1 MSSMTTCRWGILGT
15 ANIAKKN
22 WEAIRHAENST
33 LTAVAS
39 RSVERAAQF
48 IDECQATV
56 PHQPAPRAIGTYDGL
71 LQAEDVDAVYIPLP
85 TGIRKEW
92 VIRAAQA
99 GKHVMVEKPV
109 GCNAA
114 DVAEMIAAC
123 RQNNVQFMDGVMFM
137 HSARLAKLRE
147 VLDDGES
154 VGRIRRISSTFSFCG
169 PEEFHQ
175 ANIRASAEL
184 EPLGCLGDLG
194 WYTIRFTLWALNYQ
208 MPRRVS
214 ARMLSQSHR
223 PDSQHD
229 VPMEFSAELF
239 FDGGVS
245 ATFYN
250 SFLTENQQ
258 WGIIAGSKG
267 FAQVTDYVL
276 PFVGCES
283 AFTVH
288 KAAFHVDGCDYSM
301 EEHTRRH
308 SVYEYSNNAPSA
320 QETNLFRNF
329 SELVLRGQPDDF
341 WADIALKTQQ
351 VMDACLASARQ
362 DGKTIELN
370 P

>member
-1 MSSMTTCRWGILGT
+1 MSQSKICRWGILGT
-15 ANIAKKN
+15 AGIARKN
-22 WEAIRHAENST
+22 WDSIKNAGNAT

-39 RSVERAAQF
+39 RSAERAQQF
-48 IDECQATV
+48 IDECQACVTYAL
-56 PHQPAPRAIGTYDGL
+56 APRAIGTYEGL
-71 LQAEDVDAVYIPLP
+71 LKSPDVDAVYIPLP

-92 VIRAAQA
+92 VIRAAEA
-99 GKHVMVEKPV
+99 GKHVMGEKPV

-114 DVAEMIAAC
+114 DVVEMIAAC
-123 RQNNVQFMDGVMFM
+123 KQNNVQFMDGVMFM

-154 VGRIRRISSTFSFCG
+154 VGRIRRISSTFTFCG
-169 PEEFHQ
+169 PESFHQ
-175 ANIRASAEL
+175 ANIRASGEL

-194 WYTIRFTLWALNYQ
+194 WYTIRFTLWALNFQ

-301 EEHTRRH
+301 EEHTRRYA
-308 SVYEYSNNAPSA
+308 VYEYSNNAPSA

-329 SELVLRGQPDDF
+329 SELVLRGKPDDF

-362 DGKTIELN
+362 DGKTIEL
-370 P
+370 